1 MKHACADAIVKNA
14 INNMI
19 DLSFNV
25 ERDLSIMVSS
35 SGVPTDDENRLRSRI
50 QTAIFNAVS
59 GLKMGQTLTQSYLL
73 KAILAVTGVESV
85 SMPFIIMQKRAG
97 SFISLD
103 DLGYLS
109 FAIFQKSNNTG
120 IVSYITINPVLTYST
135 TDNGGPNNMFRMVYE
150 NMQELVLVTD
160 PTLVSTKAGQ
170 AYIQS
175 DGRIVVSTT
184 DGSPPQSKYY
194 KASYFVAYPVGVT
207 SSGDIATSEIEYL
220 GVDSLSFI
228 GIDFTN

>member
-1 MKHACADAIVKNA
+1 
-14 INNMI
+14 
-19 DLSFNV
+19 
-25 ERDLSIMVSS
+25 MVSS
-35 SGVPTDDENRLRSRI
+35 TGVPTDDETRLRSRI

-59 GLKMGQTLTQSYLL
+59 GLKMGQTLTQSFLL
-73 KAILAVTGVESV
+73 KTILSVTGVKSV
-85 SMPFIIMQKRAG
+85 SMPLLIMQKRSG

-103 DLGYLS
+103 DLGVLS
-109 FAIFQKSNNTG
+109 FEIFQKSNNTG

-135 TDNGGPNNMFRMVYE
+135 INNGGQDNLFRMVYE

-160 PTLVSTKAGQ
+160 PTLVSSAAGQ

-220 GVDSLSFI
+220 SVDNLSFI
-228 GIDFTN
+228 GIDFIN